1 MPINSFLYPGPTNSN
16 PYVVDNSCRFDGS
29 SDNYMH
35 KTPGSAGNRRTFT
48 ISAWVKRSD
57 PGNHRCIIASGDGA
71 ARDMLLF
78 ESSDKLQFSRY
89 DGSYVYQLNSNALF
103 RDPSAWLHIVGQIDT
118 TQSTESDRVKL
129 YVNGVQITSLAV
141 ENYPSQNFDTD
152 WNSTEKVRV
161 GVDTDDNAEYN
172 GNMCEVCMIDGSALA
187 PTSFGEFNED
197 SPTIWQPK
205 DVSGLTFGTNG
216 FYLDFE
222 DSGTLGNDANGGTD
236 FTLVNLD
243 ATHQST
249 DTCTNNF
256 ATLNSLTK
264 TSYTTLAEG
273 NLELLGN
280 TSSDQGHSDST
291 ISASS
296 GKWYAEVKVIAT
308 NTTGGTASYPRYGIR
323 HINNKEYGR
332 LLNGGVG
339 SPGRYFD
346 NEGLYQSDGQKYIDA
361 STSSFGDTFA
371 ANDIIGIAVD
381 YDNGAVYFSK
391 NGTFQNS
398 GNTASGASKTGAL
411 VTWTPANL
419 DGFVFGST
427 EYNDSKSHWNF
438 GNPVHSISSGNSDA
452 NGYGN
457 FEYAV
462 PSGYYALN
470 TKNLAEFGG

>member
-1 MPINSFLYPGPTNSN
+1 M
-16 PYVVDNSCRFDGS
+16 
-29 SDNYMH
+29 
-35 KTPGSAGNRRTFT
+35 
-48 ISAWVKRSD
+48 
-57 PGNHRCIIASGDGA
+57 
-71 ARDMLLF
+71 
-78 ESSDKLQFSRY
+78 
-89 DGSYVYQLNSNALF
+89 
-103 RDPSAWLHIVGQIDT
+103 
-118 TQSTESDRVKL
+118 
-129 YVNGVQITSLAV
+129 
-141 ENYPSQNFDTD
+141 
-152 WNSTEKVRV
+152 
-161 GVDTDDNAEYN
+161 
-172 GNMCEVCMIDGSALA
+172 
-187 PTSFGEFNED
+187 
-197 SPTIWQPK
+197 
-205 DVSGLTFGTNG
+205 
-216 FYLDFE
+216 
-222 DSGTLGNDANGGTD
+222 
-236 FTLVNLD
+236 
-243 ATHQST
+243 
-249 DTCTNNF
+249 
-256 ATLNSLTK
+256 
-264 TSYTTLAEG
+264 
-273 NLELLGN
+273 GN